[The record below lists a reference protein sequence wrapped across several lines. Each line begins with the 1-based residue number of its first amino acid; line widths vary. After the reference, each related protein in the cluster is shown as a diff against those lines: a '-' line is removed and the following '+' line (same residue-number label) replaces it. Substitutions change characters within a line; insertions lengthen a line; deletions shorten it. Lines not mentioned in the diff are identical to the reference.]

1 MHVLKLSLSSW
12 VSILLFGTWGHTTEM
27 LSSPKNKTWF
37 SSFTSNLQSLLF
49 LSTSFGN
56 ATVHPLECS
65 PSALASLL
73 PPTSHATITYTVPV
87 PKNGT
92 WSKPS
97 PAFPLPNT
105 GLPELCAVAIN
116 VVSSPSSSY
125 NFGLF
130 LPTEWNTRFLASGNG
145 GFGGGINWNDMGT
158 SALSGFVGM
167 STDTGH
173 LSASG
178 DASWALN
185 NPETQTDWGY
195 RAMHGSVVL
204 GKLLTEGY
212 YGRKIRY
219 SYYSACSTGG
229 RQGLKEIQ
237 MFPEDFDGVV
247 AAAPAWWM
255 SRLQPWSLQVGL
267 WNLPVDSP
275 THIPSHLF
283 PIIAKEV
290 LRQCDSQDGLTDGII
305 QSPYSCEFDP
315 SVLLCTPGRNTST
328 CLTAPQ
334 LKTLYKF
341 YHDWTDSDNNLLFP
355 SFPLGSESQSP
366 FLLNTDSGIPSS
378 YGTSWVSNMVL
389 NLSSTTSQVYNW
401 SSPSNWNI
409 STVHL
414 GDNLNPGRANADD
427 FDISP
432 FASRGGKLIHYHGL
446 SDGLIPAG
454 SSLYF
459 YNQVLNT
466 LTPSTTKPSNP
477 ISHFYKLYLI
487 PGMLHCSRSTGD
499 APWYINGGG
508 QAFALGDTVTGV
520 PGFETSNGCDAA
532 RYDVL
537 KAVKRWVEE
546 GVEPREMVA
555 TKFVDDDVRKG
566 VRRQRKVCPFPERAV
581 WDGVGDGD
589 VEGSWRCEGLF

>member
-1 MHVLKLSLSSW
+1 MHLLKLSLQFW
-12 VSILLFGTWGHTTEM
+12 ILVLFFS
-27 LSSPKNKTWF
+27 LS
-37 SSFTSNLQSLLF
+37 QF
-49 LSTSFGN
+49 LPHDSQ
-56 ATVHPLECS
+56 
-65 PSALASLL
+65 
-73 PPTSHATITYTVPV
+73 ATITYAIPV

-97 PAFPLPNT
+97 PAFPAPNS

-116 VVSSPSSSY
+116 VISSPTSSY

-130 LPTEWNTRFLASGNG
+130 LPTEWNTRFLTSGNG

-158 SALSGFVGM
+158 SALSGFVGL

-204 GKLLTEGY
+204 GKAITEGY
-212 YGRKIRY
+212 YRKKISY

-247 AAAPAWWM
+247 AAAPAWWT

-267 WNLPVDSP
+267 WNLPADSP
-275 THIPSHLF
+275 THIPSSLF

-290 LRQCDSQDGLTDGII
+290 MRQCDPQDGVIDGII
-305 QSPYSCEFDP
+305 QTPFSCEFIP
-315 SVLLCTPGRNTST
+315 SELLCTPGKNTST

-355 SFPLGSESQSP
+355 SYPLGSESQSP
-366 FLLNTDSGIPSS
+366 FLLNTDSSIPSS
-378 YGTSWVSNMVL
+378 YGTSWISSMVL
-389 NLSSTTSQVYNW
+389 NLSSSTSKSYNW
-401 SSPSNWNI
+401 SSSSSWNT

-414 GDNLNPGRANADD
+414 GDTLNPGHANADN

-432 FASRGGKLIHYHGL
+432 FALRGGKLIHYHGL
-446 SDGLIPAG
+446 SDGLIPAT

-459 YNQVLNT
+459 HSQVLST
-466 LTPSTTKPSNP
+466 LLPSSSLPFP
-477 ISHFYKLYLI
+477 ISNFYKFYLI
-487 PGMLHCSRSTGD
+487 PGMLHCSSSVGD

-508 QAFALGDTVTGV
+508 QAFNLGDTVTGV
-520 PGFETSNGCDAA
+520 PGFEEGGG
-532 RYDVL
+532 RFDVL
-537 KAVKRWVEE
+537 KAVMRWVEE
-546 GVEPREMVA
+546 GVEPEELVA
-555 TKFVDDDVRKG
+555 TKWVDDDVRKG
-566 VRRQRKVCPFPERAV
+566 VRRQRKICPYPQTAV
-581 WDGVGDGD
+581 WDGVGDVDG
-589 VEGSWRCEGLF
+589 EGSWGCKGMF